1 MKKIIN
7 LVLVLILFIG
17 CKTIDV
23 EKEVKKGDIRIGNSI
38 VVSEEEEKYIDL
50 SNQEYYEVNQD
61 HAVVEEDVYSYD
73 IEPIIVPVT
82 KYIVMEG
89 GGSQKSPTSDRS
101 KVKDALKNAE
111 VSVKDFIG
119 GTCIYDYDENNIYPV
134 YCKELQFTTI
144 VLNKDEVMDERS
156 PIYTGDSLRWQ
167 IIGDVW
173 QTTSGE
179 YQIVMIK
186 PKSTNISTNMLIMT
200 NKRLYQFK
208 LYSINDGFQPMIKFR
223 YPLEREFIYKNTK
236 KVKVSTPIEKKLS
249 ELDWSEVSVNY
260 EIKVGASSKDV
271 DWIPKFVYDD
281 GSQTYIVFPEVIL
294 QKEFPALWEGRNQ
307 ITNFHVDSEVHNM
320 IRIDKLINKLT
331 LAIGNDRVVIVKKK
345 GKSET
350 VKIRGIQ

>member
-7 LVLVLILFIG
+7 LVLVLILFIS

-50 SNQEYYEVNQD
+50 NQEYYEVNED

-89 GGSQKSPTSDRS
+89 SQKSSTSDRS

-111 VSVKDFIG
+111 VSVRDFIG
-119 GTCIYDYDENNIYPV
+119 GTCIYDYDENNVYPI

-144 VLNKDEVMDERS
+144 VLNKDEVMDEMS
-156 PIYTGDSLRWQ
+156 PPYTGDSLRWD

-173 QTTSGE
+173 KTNSGE
-179 YQIVMIK
+179 HQIVMIK

-200 NKRLYQFK
+200 NKRLYHFK
-208 LYSINDGFQPMIKFR
+208 LYSINDG
-223 YPLEREFIYKNTK
+223 
-236 KVKVSTPIEKKLS
+236 KVACL
-249 ELDWSEVSVNY
+249 
-260 EIKVGASSKDV
+260 
-271 DWIPKFVYDD
+271 
-281 GSQTYIVFPEVIL
+281 
-294 QKEFPALWEGRNQ
+294 
-307 ITNFHVDSEVHNM
+307 
-320 IRIDKLINKLT
+320 
-331 LAIGNDRVVIVKKK
+331 
-345 GKSET
+345 
-350 VKIRGIQ
+350 